1 MHLYQVCIFKQFALL
16 AEMFSDIG
24 ESVRDS
30 SENLFRRKI
39 FHDRVPI
46 PILTPTPTP
55 TPIQLLFSIW
65 SFNELSSSDGDDSGT
80 TSKQNF

>member
-24 ESVRDS
+24 ESVRRS

-46 PILTPTPTP
+46 PTPK
-55 TPIQLLFSIW
+55 LLLLSIW
-65 SFNELSSSDGDDSGT
+65 SFNELSSSDGEDSGT